1 MKNNEPGCFDQ
12 DENLLFY
19 KKTTARPA
27 ILHLK
32 VKFLLLIASNKMLT
46 DVFYMYEE

>member
-1 MKNNEPGCFDQ
+1 MNQ
-12 DENLLFY
+12 DVLI
-19 KKTTARPA
+19 KTKTAARPA